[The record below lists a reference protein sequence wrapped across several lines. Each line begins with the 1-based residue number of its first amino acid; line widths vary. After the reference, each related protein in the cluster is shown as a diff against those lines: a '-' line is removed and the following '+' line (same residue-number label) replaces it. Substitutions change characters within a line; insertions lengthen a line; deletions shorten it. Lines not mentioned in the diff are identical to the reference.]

1 MSWGTCYS
9 GSNNIHFGYPP
20 LMSDGR
26 NFASWLPGDQI
37 NKQIREDNSIKSNW
51 EYRKYLTDN
60 AENIMNQNSA
70 SACDQ
75 CCACPAVYK
84 NPQSSDE
91 DDNVTTTQ
99 TQNNTPYLFKS
110 CTDKSVPFGYENS
123 DLKQIYLNDTQLQC
137 RLSAPTI
144 MTQYEYIQ
152 QGVPNHN

>member
-37 NKQIREDNSIKSNW
+37 NKQIRQDNKIQSNW
-51 EYRKYLTDN
+51 EYRRYLTNN
-60 AENIMNQNSA
+60 AENIMKQNSA
-70 SACDQ
+70 SSCDQ
-75 CCACPAVYK
+75 CCGCPAVYRNANEALSEEK
-84 NPQSSDE
+84 I
-91 DDNVTTTQ
+91 Q
-99 TQNNTPYLFKS
+99 TQNNEPFLFKS
-110 CTDKSVPFGYENS
+110 CTDNSMPFGYENS
-123 DLKQIYLNDTQLQC
+123 DLKQIYLNDTQLQY